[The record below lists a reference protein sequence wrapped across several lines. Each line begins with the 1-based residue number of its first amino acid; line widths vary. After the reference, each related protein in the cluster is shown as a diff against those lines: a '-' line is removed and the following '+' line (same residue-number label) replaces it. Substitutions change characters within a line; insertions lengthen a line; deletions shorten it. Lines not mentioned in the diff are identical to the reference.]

1 VSPRMRPT
9 LTVRKEQ
16 VTDDMPGLGATAS
29 RGPASL
35 EPGAVRVRG
44 YWDNVWRRLRR
55 DRGAILGG
63 GLVLMLFLVAILAP
77 VLTPLDPVKQYPDG
91 LHDDGLPISRSP
103 KFILGTDQWGRDV
116 YTRIIYGARTTL
128 FIGALGSFLAV
139 LVGVILGSV
148 AGYLGGWMDTFIM
161 RFTDVML
168 SIPKLLLAL
177 ALVAILKPSLFIVV
191 VVIMIA
197 NWTYVARIV
206 YGEVLSLKQREFVTA
221 AHCIGVPGWRILPR
235 HILPHLISVIVVY
248 MTLGISTAVMLE
260 AALGY
265 LGLGVP
271 PPTPTWGTMVSEGQ
285 NAYRYAPWLILYPG
299 LAILITVLSF
309 NLLGDGLRDAVDPQ
323 QWS

>member
-1 VSPRMRPT
+1 VISGKELVTAETSGLEATVST
-9 LTVRKEQ
+9 
-16 VTDDMPGLGATAS
+16 
-29 RGPASL
+29 GPASL
-35 EPGAVRVRG
+35 ERGGVRVRG
-44 YWDNVWRRLRR
+44 YWESVWRRLRR
-55 DRGAILGG
+55 DRGATAGAIL
-63 GLVLMLFLVAILAP
+63 VMALFLVAILAP
-77 VLTPLDPVKQYPDG
+77 LLTPLDPVKQYPDG
-91 LHDDGLPISRSP
+91 LQDDGLPISSSS

-128 FIGALGSFLAV
+128 LIGALGSFLAV
-139 LVGVILGSV
+139 LVGVVLGSA
-148 AGYLGGWMDTFIM
+148 AGYLGGWLDTLIM
-161 RFTDVML
+161 RFTDIML

-177 ALVAILKPSLFIVV
+177 ALVAILKPSIVIV
-191 VVIMIA
+191 IVVIMIA
-197 NWTYVARIV
+197 NWTYVARII
-206 YGEVLSLKQREFVTA
+206 YSEVLSLKQREFVVA

-235 HILPHLISVIVVY
+235 HILPHLVSVIVVY

-285 NAYRYAPWLILYPG
+285 SAYRYAPWLILYPG
-299 LAILITVLSF
+299 VAILITILSF